1 MKIIAVIPAR
11 YDSKRF
17 PGKLLKKIGKR
28 TIVEQTYLSTYNTGL
43 FDDVYV
49 ATDNEKI
56 YSLIHSAGGKVIMS
70 DGEFVCGTDRI
81 ASAVSK
87 LDVDIV
93 INVQGDEPFIDKNS
107 LLLLINSLKND
118 KKHEISLA
126 SLMNEI
132 SDPKQIKDPNI
143 VKVIVDNKN
152 FAIYFSRFGL
162 PYKIDDEKKANYFK
176 HIGVYAFRKKS
187 LLEFPSLEVGPL
199 EISEKIE
206 CIRFIENQKKIKMIT
221 TLFEGVSIDTPADL
235 LYAKSIWKSNE

>member
-11 YDSKRF
+11 YNSKRF

-28 TIVEQTYLSTYNTGL
+28 TIIEQTYLSTYKTGL

-56 YSLIHSAGGKVIMS
+56 YSLIHSVGGKVILS
-70 DGEFVCGTDRI
+70 DREFVCGTDRI

-118 KKHEISLA
+118 KKNEISLA

-132 SDPKQIKDPNI
+132 LDPKQIKDPNI

-162 PYKIDDEKKANYFK
+162 PYIRDDEKKTNYFK
-176 HIGVYAFRKKS
+176 HIGVYAFRKKA
-187 LLEFPSLEVGPL
+187 LLEFSSQEIGPL
-199 EISEKIE
+199 ERSEKIE

-221 TLFEGVSIDTPADL
+221 TQFEGVSIDTPEDL
-235 LYAKSIWKSNE
+235 LYAKSIWKSDE